1 MFFSSSCLP
10 VFKSY
15 EIDFLFRSSILLFY
29 CYCFACVSVKPR
41 CFEVFFVSL
50 WSFDIMASKIDLR
63 SHFAKLKSSSQK
75 DKPKASYLIQSVSN
89 ITGETEN
96 NFVQ

>member
-1 MFFSSSCLP
+1 M
-10 VFKSY
+10 
-15 EIDFLFRSSILLFY
+15 
-29 CYCFACVSVKPR
+29 SVKPR